1 MNEKELIDEQIVRMT
16 LLRLDIH
23 DVPKI
28 KLDELIGDLQDERI
42 HFGEQMFKAGQESN
56 DCIICNE
63 KDDNMSCQLCIGKQ
77 IKKSQQEERERIV
90 KIIKPIII
98 LLNRIE
104 KGNYFDEDDE
114 ELMWKKAFNELKSK
128 LEASK

>member
-1 MNEKELIDEQIVRMT
+1 MNEKELIEKWSKISQNGLAWGMIE
-16 LLRLDIH
+16 DI
-23 DVPKI
+23 I
-28 KLDELIGDLQDERI
+28 KES
-42 HFGEQMFKAGQESN
+42 FKAGQESN

-104 KGNYFDEDDE
+104 K
-114 ELMWKKAFNELKSK
+114 ARLKPY
-128 LEASK
+128 LEQRRLR